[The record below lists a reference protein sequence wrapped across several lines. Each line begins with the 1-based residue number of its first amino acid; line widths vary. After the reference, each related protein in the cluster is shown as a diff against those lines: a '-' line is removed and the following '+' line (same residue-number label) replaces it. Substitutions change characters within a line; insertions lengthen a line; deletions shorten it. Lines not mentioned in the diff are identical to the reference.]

1 MTAQEPLIEL
11 RGVSKAFGNKVILK
25 DADLKIYEGD
35 ALVVIGPSGT
45 GKSTILRL
53 IAGFMQPDAGEIYI
67 KGEKRV
73 SLIDDGDY
81 PIHISMVFQQAALF
95 DSLSVRENVGFSL
108 YQHSDL
114 DYDYISQLV
123 DRALEMV
130 GLPPST
136 GELFPAELS
145 GGMRKRVSFAR
156 AVIYN
161 PEKPLERPDVILYDE
176 PTAGLDPIASTVV
189 EDLVRTLKS
198 SVCESCAYVM
208 VSHQESTIRRT
219 GDRLAFLYDGKIQWQ
234 GNVKDIDTTENPFVR
249 QFFSANTQG
258 PIKVISQ

>member
-136 GELFPAELS
+136 GNLFPAELS
-145 GGMRKRVSFAR
+145 GECVKELVLRGLLFTIQK
-156 AVIYN
+156 N
-161 PEKPLERPDVILYDE
+161 PLK
-176 PTAGLDPIASTVV
+176 
-189 EDLVRTLKS
+189 DLT
-198 SVCESCAYVM
+198 
-208 VSHQESTIRRT
+208 
-219 GDRLAFLYDGKIQWQ
+219 
-234 GNVKDIDTTENPFVR
+234 
-249 QFFSANTQG
+249 
-258 PIKVISQ
+258 

>member
-1 MTAQEPLIEL
+1 
-11 RGVSKAFGNKVILK
+11 
-25 DADLKIYEGD
+25 
-35 ALVVIGPSGT
+35 
-45 GKSTILRL
+45 
-53 IAGFMQPDAGEIYI
+53 
-67 KGEKRV
+67 
-73 SLIDDGDY
+73 
-81 PIHISMVFQQAALF
+81 
-95 DSLSVRENVGFSL
+95 
-108 YQHSDL
+108 
-114 DYDYISQLV
+114 
-123 DRALEMV
+123 
-130 GLPPST
+130 
-136 GELFPAELS
+136 
-145 GGMRKRVSFAR
+145 MRKRVSFAR

-161 PEKPLERPDVILYDE
+161 PEKPFERPDVILYDE

-234 GNVKDIDTTENPFVR
+234 GNVKDIDTTENPLVR

>member
-136 GELFPAELS
+136 GNLFPAELS
-145 GGMRKRVSFAR
+145 GNA
-156 AVIYN
+156 
-161 PEKPLERPDVILYDE
+161 
-176 PTAGLDPIASTVV
+176 
-189 EDLVRTLKS
+189 
-198 SVCESCAYVM
+198 
-208 VSHQESTIRRT
+208 
-219 GDRLAFLYDGKIQWQ
+219 
-234 GNVKDIDTTENPFVR
+234 
-249 QFFSANTQG
+249 
-258 PIKVISQ
+258 